1 MRAAPGL
8 IALVMLAA
16 CEGGGDPVEQALRE
30 TAAANHAAVTQETA
44 SAEPAAETTSAAQ
57 TVCDIEVTFGS
68 YGGGV
73 DSGLREAVLA
83 LTRNNPGVTEAENKP
98 WGREGESTLCIRT
111 KDDVTANRLY
121 GAIAAQIPQ
130 TSTRAPTSVRH
141 RDGRSRTSTY
151 PTAS

>member
-1 MRAAPGL
+1 MRAAFGL

-30 TAAANHAAVTQETA
+30 TAAANHSAATRETA
-44 SAEPAAETTSAAQ
+44 SAEPAPPATPA
-57 TVCDIEVTFGS
+57 VCDIEVTFGS

-73 DSGLREAVLA
+73 DGDLREAVSA
-83 LTRNNPGVTEAENKP
+83 LTRNDPGVIEAENKP

-111 KDDVTANRLY
+111 KDEVTANRIY
-121 GAIAAQIPQ
+121 GTIAAQIPQ

-141 RDGRSRTSTY
+141 RDGRSRASTY